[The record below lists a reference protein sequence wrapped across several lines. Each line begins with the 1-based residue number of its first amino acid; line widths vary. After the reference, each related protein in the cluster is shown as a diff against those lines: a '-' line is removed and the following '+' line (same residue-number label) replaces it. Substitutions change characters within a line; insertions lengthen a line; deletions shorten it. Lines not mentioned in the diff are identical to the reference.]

1 MKISTRTRYG
11 MRAILELA
19 LAYKAGKAGPLQIKV
34 IAERQNISNKYL
46 EQLIAI
52 IKSAGLVR
60 SIRGPHGGYVL
71 AKSPEDIKLSEIFR
85 VLEGPVFTVECV
97 ENKEAC
103 ASFADCITRRLWI
116 EVNDAILNVL
126 TNKTLQDL
134 VDMSEKEKMNYQI

>member
-19 LAYKAGKAGPLQIKV
+19 LAYKAGPLQIKV
-34 IAERQNISNKYL
+34 IAQRQNISAKYL

-52 IKSAGLVR
+52 IKTAGLVR

-71 AKSPEDIKLSEIFR
+71 ARPPQDIKLSEIFR
-85 VLEGPVFTVECV
+85 VLEGPVLTVECV

-103 ASFADCITRRLWI
+103 VSYADCITRRLWMQ
-116 EVNDAILNVL
+116 VNNAILNVL
-126 TNKTLQDL
+126 ENKTLQDL
-134 VDMSEKEKMNYQI
+134 IEMADKKKRSMSYQI

>member
-19 LAYKAGKAGPLQIKV
+19 LAYGAGPVQIKA
-34 IAERQNISNKYL
+34 IADRQTISVKYL

-52 IKSAGLVR
+52 IKTAGLVR

-71 AKSPEDIKLSEIFR
+71 AKPPQEIKLSDIFR
-85 VLEGPVFTVECV
+85 VLEGAVFTVECV
-97 ENKEAC
+97 ENQDAC
-103 ASFADCITRRLWI
+103 ERYADCVTRRLWT

-126 TNKTLQDL
+126 DNKTLQDL
-134 VDMSEKEKMNYQI
+134 VEMAEKEKLNYQI

>member
-11 MRAILELA
+11 MRAILEIA
-19 LAYKAGKAGPLQIKV
+19 LAYKAGKADPLQIKV

-52 IKSAGLVR
+52 IKFAGLVR

-134 VDMSEKEKMNYQI
+134 VDMSEKKKMNYQI

>member
-11 MRAILELA
+11 MRALLELA
-19 LAYKAGKAGPLQIKV
+19 LAYGAGPLQIKV

-52 IKSAGLVR
+52 IKTAGIVR

-71 AKSPEDIKLSEIFR
+71 AKPPQDIKLSDIFKA
-85 VLEGPVFTVECV
+85 LEGPVLTVECV
-97 ENKEAC
+97 ENKNAC
-103 ASFADCITRRLWI
+103 EYYADCITRRLWI

-126 TNKTLQDL
+126 DNKTLQDL
-134 VDMSEKEKMNYQI
+134 VEMAEKEKLNYQI

>member
-19 LAYKAGKAGPLQIKV
+19 LAYGAGPLQIKV

-52 IKSAGLVR
+52 VKTAGLVR

-71 AKSPEDIKLSEIFR
+71 AKSPQDIKLSDIFR
-85 VLEGPVFTVECV
+85 VLEGSVFTVECV

-103 ASFADCITRRLWI
+103 EQYADCVTRRLWL
-116 EVNDAILNVL
+116 EVNNAILNVL
-126 TNKTLQDL
+126 DNKTLYDL
-134 VDMSEKEKMNYQI
+134 VEMAEKEKLNYQI